1 MVIESIAAATATL
14 SALNNLIAQ
23 CNETGQG
30 VQQVMGM
37 ISDFGEGITEFEA
50 QRRQS
55 TFKPLS
61 QNEILK
67 LQMIKRQYERHWQ
80 SVHDL
85 LLVADPKLL
94 DDFKAAKKQQD
105 LDRQEHLRMI
115 ARKKKARDHLIN
127 QILVGG
133 TTLIIGGAIIAAGF
147 AIMIKVYGLSL
158 IHI

>member
-1 MVIESIAAATATL
+1 MVIESIAAASATL
-14 SALNNLIAQ
+14 SAINGLISQ
-23 CNETGQG
+23 VNETGQG
-30 VQQVMGM
+30 VHQVMGM

-55 TFKPLS
+55 TFKPLT

-67 LQMIKRQYERHWQ
+67 LQMLKRQYERHWQ

-94 DDFKAAKKQQD
+94 DDFKAAKAQQEH
-105 LDRQEHLRMI
+105 DRQAHLRMI
-115 ARKKKARDHLIN
+115 ARKNKERQHLVN

-133 TTLIIGGAIIAAGF
+133 TTLLVGAVIIGLGLMV
-147 AIMIKVYGLSL
+147 MIKVYG
-158 IHI
+158 

>member
-14 SALNNLIAQ
+14 SAINGLIAQ

-30 VQQVMGM
+30 VHQVMGM

-55 TFKPLS
+55 TFKPLT

-94 DDFKAAKKQQD
+94 DDFKAAKAQQEQ
-105 LDRQEHLRMI
+105 DRQAHLRMI
-115 ARKKKARDHLIN
+115 ARRKKERQHLIN

-133 TTLIIGGAIIAAGF
+133 TTLLIGGLIIAAGF
-147 AIMIKVYGLSL
+147 AIILEVYG
-158 IHI
+158 

>member
-1 MVIESIAAATATL
+1 MVIESIAAASATL
-14 SALNNLIAQ
+14 SAINGLISQ
-23 CNETGQG
+23 VNETGQG
-30 VQQVMGM
+30 VHQVMGM
-37 ISDFGEGITEFEA
+37 IRDFGEAITNFEA

-94 DDFKAAKKQQD
+94 DDFKAAKVQ
-105 LDRQEHLRMI
+105 QEHDRHAHLKMI
-115 ARKKKARDHLIN
+115 ASKKKARQHLIN

-133 TTLIIGGAIIAAGF
+133 TTLLVGSVIIGMGL
-147 AIMIKVYGLSL
+147 MVVIKVYGQ
-158 IHI
+158 

>member
-1 MVIESIAAATATL
+1 MVIESIAAASATL
-14 SALNNLIAQ
+14 SAINGLISQ
-23 CNETGQG
+23 VNETGQG
-30 VQQVMGM
+30 VHQVMGM
-37 ISDFGEGITEFEA
+37 ISDFGEGITNFEA

-94 DDFKAAKKQQD
+94 DDFKAAKVQQEH
-105 LDRQEHLRMI
+105 DRQAHLKMI
-115 ARKKKARDHLIN
+115 ASKKKARQHLIN

-133 TTLIIGGAIIAAGF
+133 TTLLVGSVIIGMGL
-147 AIMIKVYGLSL
+147 MVVIKVYGQ
-158 IHI
+158 